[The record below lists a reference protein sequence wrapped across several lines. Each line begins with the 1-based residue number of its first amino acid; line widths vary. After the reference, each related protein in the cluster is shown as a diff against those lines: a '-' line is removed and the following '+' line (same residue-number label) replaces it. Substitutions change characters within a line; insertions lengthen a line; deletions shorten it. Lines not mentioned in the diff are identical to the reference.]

1 MPPCIFIPRLK
12 TFNLDISI
20 EDNNGLLALSFYK
33 QTSGHDFVTIKDL
46 KTKII
51 LLNPFFTLLKV
62 SDMPQKPSNV
72 EDDSEESESDKERY
86 IVNGLFGNEDNTS
99 IVRVVLETEDPENS
113 EICDRV
119 IEWRISQPQ
128 IDFSTGKNATEI
140 IGKESFGL
148 QVIRSLIYNGVLV
161 AK

>member
-1 MPPCIFIPRLK
+1 MPPSIFIPRLK

-33 QTSGHDFVTIKDL
+33 QTSGHDFVSIKDL

-51 LLNPFFTLLKV
+51 QLNPFFTLIKV

-99 IVRVVLETEDPENS
+99 IVRVVLETEDAENS

-119 IEWRISQPQ
+119 IQWRISQPQ
-128 IDFSTGKNATEI
+128 VDFSTGKNVTEI
-140 IGKESFGL
+140 IGKESSGL